1 MAKRITVEQW
11 ISEACQ
17 DADKGGACSAIS
29 LVHVKNGGVGTE
41 EVHTKPL
48 EGPQNYRQLA
58 EFFINK
64 ACGFAQDLTGIQ
76 SFRLQAHYVG
86 RNEPQASFTFTVFEG
101 SLTAGE
107 SAPWSKHEPT
117 ATGALALCM
126 KNMEFMMSQY
136 TQLTQGFT
144 GMLIQRDIAHQNEKA
159 EMNLVMRDI
168 LLNLRK
174 EDQAAQMERLKFER
188 ESAERQMIGRALPSM
203 MNYLTGRE
211 IVPES
216 HADSQIIEA
225 LAMKVKPEQL
235 QLLVA
240 SGICD
245 QQTALLLAQRFAKVR
260 EEAEKRAQ
268 AVRLAPPEEP
278 TNGKSDQLS

>member
-1 MAKRITVEQW
+1 
-11 ISEACQ
+11 
-17 DADKGGACSAIS
+17 
-29 LVHVKNGGVGTE
+29 
-41 EVHTKPL
+41 
-48 EGPQNYRQLA
+48 
-58 EFFINK
+58 
-64 ACGFAQDLTGIQ
+64 
-76 SFRLQAHYVG
+76 
-86 RNEPQASFTFTVFEG
+86 
-101 SLTAGE
+101 
-107 SAPWSKHEPT
+107 
-117 ATGALALCM
+117 
-126 KNMEFMMSQY
+126 
-136 TQLTQGFT
+136 
-144 GMLIQRDIAHQNEKA
+144 
-159 EMNLVMRDI
+159 MNLVMRDI

-174 EDQAAQMERLKFER
+174 EDQAAQMERLKYER

-260 EEAEKRAQ
+260 EEADKRAQ
-268 AVRLAPPEEP
+268 AVRTAPPEEL
-278 TNGKSDQLS
+278 TNGKSDQPS